1 MGPASL
7 CDPLPVDIGRNL
19 TTDRCSCGVLL
30 QYGPLFDGCTVI
42 TRGYGSILCSCG
54 CQTSNAWL
62 QRFREGDPVR
72 ELIILAMMEKP
83 SVLGATSF
91 TVQLDVSQIFNPSL
105 ILWHF
110 LGFFYML
117 DVGSGA
123 ANIIC
128 LTGSHGYHTALC
140 TPALLLWIVG
150 KHRLH

>member
-1 MGPASL
+1 MH
-7 CDPLPVDIGRNL
+7 
-19 TTDRCSCGVLL
+19 
-30 QYGPLFDGCTVI
+30 
-42 TRGYGSILCSCG
+42 GYN
-54 CQTSNAWL
+54 TWL
-62 QRFREGDPVR
+62 RLDFVQRFREGDPVR

-91 TVQLDVSQIFNPSL
+91 KVQLDVSQIFNPSL
-105 ILWHF
+105 IL
-110 LGFFYML
+110 FFYML